1 VWLEVFLLA
10 GVTAIPAEIE
20 KIDALLG
27 KIRPERVQLNTATRP
42 PAEEFAYAVSE
53 DQMESLKKLFSETV
67 EIISRQAPAES
78 PDLQTGQSM
87 ADIISLLRR
96 RPCTLEGVSSG
107 LAMQPGEAL
116 KHLDILCRQGS
127 VTAVHTHDGLFY
139 KANEQ

>member
-1 VWLEVFLLA
+1 LEVFLLA
-10 GVTAIPAEIE
+10 GVTAIPSEIE
-20 KIDALLG
+20 KIDALLC

-53 DQMESLKKLFSETV
+53 DQMESLKKLFSETA

-78 PDLQTGQSM
+78 PNLQTGQST

-96 RPCTLEGVSSG
+96 RPCTLEGISSG

-116 KHLDILCRQGS
+116 KHLDTLCRKGT
-127 VTAVHTHDGLFY
+127 VTVVHTHDGIFY
-139 KANEQ
+139 KTNGQ